1 MSGGIV
7 RCLPNYP
14 PEVSTARMSSFRHV
28 SVEHSLTVK
37 ARPNEPCTCGS
48 GKKYKKC
55 CGRDPLAERAS
66 DVPRTLA
73 SQRALGAPGAEP
85 MAAELASL
93 TAHLNA
99 NRHAQLESAVR
110 ELLGRYPRAGFLWKV
125 LGLALWAQGKDALEA
140 LERAVALLPQD
151 AEAHGNLGNAYRS

>member
-1 MSGGIV
+1 
-7 RCLPNYP
+7 
-14 PEVSTARMSSFRHV
+14 
-28 SVEHSLTVK
+28 
-37 ARPNEPCTCGS
+37 
-48 GKKYKKC
+48 
-55 CGRDPLAERAS
+55 
-66 DVPRTLA
+66 

-151 AEAHGNLGNAYRS
+151 AEAHGNPGNASRSRGRAEDAAASHRRAIAINPSYPEAHNNLGSALRDLGRRDEAATSYRRALELRGNFAMARINLAETLRLS